1 MGPGGY
7 GDDYDDSGGYG
18 SSGYPGYG
26 SDMPGANAGETED
39 DPEVTEARRRLK
51 LPLHCVL
58 LGLRGESVRSSSTRT
73 DEAAATLGGIGQL
86 AQGPDRTKVDDII
99 AALEAIIEATDKKD
113 EGLEELMKEVRTK
126 TLGLENLLP
135 KPEPTEEE
143 EAVMDEPGGGDLPGG
158 APAAEAGKDEPG
170 KEGPGKDEPG
180 KDEPGK
186 EGPGKDE
193 PGKDEPGK
201 DGPGQ
206 DEPGN

>member
-1 MGPGGY
+1 MPGGMPGMGPGGY

-26 SDMPGANAGETED
+26 SGMPGANAGETED
-39 DPEVTEARRRLK
+39 DPEITEARRRLK

-58 LGLRGESVRSSSTRT
+58 LGLRGEPARSSTTRS
-73 DEAAATLGGIGQL
+73 DEAATLGGIGQL
-86 AQGPDRTKVDDII
+86 AQGPDKTKVDDII
-99 AALEAIIEATDKKD
+99 AAVEAIIEATDKKD

-135 KPEPTEEE
+135 KPEPAEEE

-158 APAAEAGKDEPG
+158 APAADA
-170 KEGPGKDEPG
+170 
-180 KDEPGK
+180 
-186 EGPGKDE
+186 
-193 PGKDEPGK
+193 GKDEPGK

-206 DEPGN
+206 DGPGQDGPGQDEPGK